1 MASTLVGSGNMP
13 SVVSIKPLYLTLCCL
28 NLSFASLVPTTANME
43 HLLSPG
49 RVLWIISVL
58 LYLNIQGNLTF
69 RNNSIPTGRYQLC
82 FTPFKLWWVF
92 YLRVVFQYKAVGCCT
107 IVDLHLDFCPGWLQ
121 KQRQYLFLLIK
132 CWKQQYGLHPSHLI
146 DTMTNQF
153 RTTTIFPQLSSQLSD
168 GKDADCFSFT
178 FKCCLHSV
186 KK

>member
-1 MASTLVGSGNMP
+1 MALTHQRVVVRTIPRSRLISALSRGLGISVMASTLAGSGNMP

-107 IVDLHLDFCPGWLQ
+107 IVDLHLDFCPG
-121 KQRQYLFLLIK
+121 
-132 CWKQQYGLHPSHLI
+132 
-146 DTMTNQF
+146 
-153 RTTTIFPQLSSQLSD
+153 
-168 GKDADCFSFT
+168 
-178 FKCCLHSV
+178 
-186 KK
+186 

>member
-1 MASTLVGSGNMP
+1 MALTHQRVVVRTIPRSRLISALSRGLGISVMASTLVGSGNMP

-107 IVDLHLDFCPGWLQ
+107 IVDLHLDFCPG
-121 KQRQYLFLLIK
+121 
-132 CWKQQYGLHPSHLI
+132 
-146 DTMTNQF
+146 
-153 RTTTIFPQLSSQLSD
+153 
-168 GKDADCFSFT
+168 
-178 FKCCLHSV
+178 
-186 KK
+186 